1 MNRRKAEIFLQRK
14 FKKLNIRLTGRK
26 EIEMKNYQ
34 VFYWIKKNSHE
45 YLEHMFVSANNA
57 KDACR
62 ICKEQVKEQTGRNA
76 FRPTTKAPDVSE
88 YANLT
93 HFVVD

>member
-1 MNRRKAEIFLQRK
+1 
-14 FKKLNIRLTGRK
+14 
-26 EIEMKNYQ
+26 MKNYQ
-34 VFYWIKKNSHE
+34 VFYWIKKNSRE
-45 YLEHMFVSANNA
+45 YLEHIFVSANNA

-76 FRPTTKAPDVSE
+76 FRPTTKAPDVSQ
-88 YANLT
+88 YANLL

>member
-1 MNRRKAEIFLQRK
+1 MQNTRHEQEKGEK
-14 FKKLNIRLTGRK
+14 
-26 EIEMKNYQ
+26 MKNYQ

-45 YLEHMFVSANNA
+45 YLQHMFVSANNA

-62 ICKEQVKEQTGRNA
+62 ICKEQVKAQTGCNA
-76 FRPTTKAPDVSE
+76 FRPTTKAPDVSQ
-88 YANLT
+88 YANLP

>member
-1 MNRRKAEIFLQRK
+1 
-14 FKKLNIRLTGRK
+14 
-26 EIEMKNYQ
+26 MKNYQ
-34 VFYWIKKNSHE
+34 VFYWIKKNSRE

-76 FRPTTKAPDVSE
+76 FRPTTKSPDVSQ
-88 YANLT
+88 YANLP
-93 HFVVD
+93 HFVVE

>member
-1 MNRRKAEIFLQRK
+1 
-14 FKKLNIRLTGRK
+14 
-26 EIEMKNYQ
+26 MKNYQ
-34 VFYWIKKNSHE
+34 VFYWIKKNSRE

-76 FRPTTKAPDVSE
+76 FRPTTKALDVSQ
-88 YANLT
+88 YANLP

>member
-1 MNRRKAEIFLQRK
+1 
-14 FKKLNIRLTGRK
+14 
-26 EIEMKNYQ
+26 MKNYQ
-34 VFYWIKKNSHE
+34 VFYWIKTNSRE
-45 YLEHMFVSANNA
+45 YLEYMFVSANTA

-76 FRPTTKAPDVSE
+76 FRPTTKAPDLSIFE
-88 YANLT
+88 RNP

>member
-1 MNRRKAEIFLQRK
+1 
-14 FKKLNIRLTGRK
+14 
-26 EIEMKNYQ
+26 MKNYQ
-34 VFYWIKKNSHE
+34 VFYWIKKNSRE

-88 YANLT
+88 YTNLPR
-93 HFVVD
+93 FVVD